1 MICRGAVLQAGEVTG
16 LAGNRRHEPML
27 ASPSHDVKW
36 YYFTNP

>member
-1 MICRGAVLQAGEVTG
+1 MICRGAVLQAGGVTG
-16 LAGNRRHEPML
+16 LAGIQRHEPML